1 MEPQNQFKKS
11 KIILLL
17 AWLEVI
23 LILCIVVGRLLPILF
38 FGAWIGFEK
47 ALSFVQPLDVIV
59 LFACLWAF
67 LVIIFTKKKTMY
79 TIARVAVIIFIFA
92 ISLVLIYPIYDN

>member
-17 AWLEVI
+17 VWLEV
-23 LILCIVVGRLLPILF
+23 LLMLCIVVGRFLPSLF

-47 ALSFVQPLDVIV
+47 ALPLVQPLDIIV
-59 LFACLWAF
+59 LFACFWAF
-67 LVIIFTKKKTMY
+67 LVIIFTKNKAMY
-79 TIARVAVIIFIFA
+79 NVARVAVIIFIFA
-92 ISLVLIYPIYDN
+92 ILVVLLYPI

>member
-1 MEPQNQFKKS
+1 MEPQTQFKKS

-17 AWLEVI
+17 VWLEVV
-23 LILCIVVGRLLPILF
+23 LMLCIVVGRLLPSLF

-47 ALSFVQPLDVIV
+47 ALPLVQPLDLIV

-67 LVIIFTKKKTMY
+67 LVIIFTKKKAMY
-79 TIARVAVIIFIFA
+79 TVAKVAVIIFIFA
-92 ISLVLIYPIYDN
+92 ILLVLLYPI